1 MKKEELEKE
10 NEVKTFEIE
19 ELRNL
24 INKLDGVI
32 KKMEAETIDQKNQL
46 LRAQLEARRA
56 PPLGKSDNDEQI

>member
-1 MKKEELEKE
+1 MSKQLVKEKDEILMKKEEIEKE

-32 KKMEAETIDQKNQL
+32 KKMEAETIDQKN
-46 LRAQLEARRA
+46 
-56 PPLGKSDNDEQI
+56 

>member
-1 MKKEELEKE
+1 MKKEEIEKE

-46 LRAQLEARRA
+46 LVAQLEARRS
-56 PPLGKSDNDEQI
+56 PP